1 MREILFFAV
10 GVLALALI
18 VSVSTCSRER
28 NKHDATRDSLAAE
41 RAQVSAC
48 ATTLE
53 AVNAATDDA
62 KAEAARREQAGREA
76 AQAALQAAREASER
90 EREARRA
97 LDAAR
102 TDPDCRQVLEATICP
117 AVSLL

>member
-18 VSVSTCSRER
+18 LSVSTCSHER
-28 NKHDATRDSLAAE
+28 NKHDATRDKLAAE

-53 AVNAATDDA
+53 AVNAAAEDA
-62 KAEAARREQAGREA
+62 KAEAALREQAGREA
-76 AQAALQAAREASER
+76 VQAALQAAREAED
-90 EREARRA
+90 RA
-97 LDAAR
+97 HAAR
-102 TDPDCRQVLEATICP
+102 ESLEAARNDPDCRQVLEATICP

>member
-76 AQAALQAAREASER
+76 AQAALQAAREAEDR
-90 EREARRA
+90 AR
-97 LDAAR
+97 AAR
-102 TDPDCRQVLEATICP
+102 ESLDVARNDPDCRQVLEAKICS

>member
-1 MREILFFAV
+1 M
-10 GVLALALI
+10 
-18 VSVSTCSRER
+18 
-28 NKHDATRDSLAAE
+28 
-41 RAQVSAC
+41 SAC

-97 LDAAR
+97 LDSAR
-102 TDPDCRQVLEATICP
+102 TDPDCEAVLSANICP
-117 AVSLL
+117 RVTLL

>member
-18 VSVSTCSRER
+18 LSVSTCSRER

-76 AQAALQAAREASER
+76 AQAALQAAREAEGR
-90 EREARRA
+90 AREASRA
-97 LDAAR
+97 LSEAR
-102 TDPDCRQVLEATICP
+102 TDPDCGAVLSATICP
-117 AVSLL
+117 RVPLL

>member
-1 MREILFFAV
+1 MREILFALV

-18 VSVSTCSRER
+18 LSVSTCSRER

-53 AVNAATDDA
+53 AVHAATDDA

-102 TDPDCRQVLEATICP
+102 TDPDCGAVLSATICP
-117 AVSLL
+117 RVTLL

>member
-1 MREILFFAV
+1 MREILFFAG

-18 VSVSTCSRER
+18 LSVSTFSRER
-28 NKHDATRDSLAAE
+28 NKHDATRDSRAAE

-76 AQAALQAAREASER
+76 AQAALQAAREAEDR
-90 EREARRA
+90 AREASRA
-97 LDAAR
+97 LAEAR
-102 TDPDCRQVLEATICP
+102 KDPDCRQVLEAPLWP

>member
-18 VSVSTCSRER
+18 LSVSTCSRER

-76 AQAALQAAREASER
+76 AQAALQAAREAGER
-90 EREARRA
+90 EREARKA
-97 LDAAR
+97 LDEAR
-102 TDPDCRQVLEATICP
+102 KDPTCEAVLSAKICP
-117 AVSLL
+117 RVALL